1 MYWIIGIFNTHLLAK
16 TRSHRKEDWKME
28 ITTDASSVNGDKNDA
43 LQGNNPGYLPAQVYD
58 EICFIG
64 IQSCC
69 VCFVDIVDS
78 TRITSNL
85 DNPEKIRKYYSIFLN
100 SMAAIARGAGAK
112 IIKNIG
118 DSLVFYYPVSS
129 ESFGISVFYNVLE
142 CCMTMIGARNSINR
156 KLQEEGLPPVSY
168 RISADYGRVEVAKSA
183 TSIENDIF
191 GTIINRCSRINLMA
205 IHNGIAIGN
214 GLYEAI
220 KSSLLHHTNTMNY
233 DFEEII
239 MPQHDIGEFTNY
251 PIYHV
256 HRNNNFSSFS
266 QLDTPGSQLAPINV
280 LLVDDEED
288 SLWTFKEC
296 LSSGGYNTDAFTDPL
311 KALDH
316 VASQSPSH
324 YRLVILDIR
333 MPGLNGLQLYHRLKA
348 INRNI
353 KILFVSALE
362 DVPELTSILPDT
374 KTKDSFV
381 KKPVTIESFMSTVR
395 ATLSS
400 QR

>member
-1 MYWIIGIFNTHLLAK
+1 MWVKGIFNTHLLAK
-16 TRSHRKEDWKME
+16 MCSHRKRGWKVKT
-28 ITTDASSVNGDKNDA
+28 TTDGSVNGDKNDA
-43 LQGNNPGYLPAQVYD
+43 LQDNDLGNLPTQEYN

-64 IQSCC
+64 TQSCC

-78 TRITSNL
+78 ARITSKL
-85 DNPEKIRKYYSIFLN
+85 EPEKIRKYYSIFLN
-100 SMAAIARGAGAK
+100 NIAAIARGAGAK

-118 DSLVFYYPVSS
+118 DSLAFYYPVSS
-129 ESFGISVFYNVLE
+129 GSFGISVFDNVLE
-142 CCMTMIGARNSINR
+142 CCITIIGARDTINR

-191 GTIINRCSRINLMA
+191 GTIMNRCSRINLMA
-205 IHNGIAIGN
+205 IPNGIAIGN

-220 KSSLLHHTNTMNY
+220 KLSLLHHTNTSY

-239 MPQHDIGEFTNY
+239 MPRHNIGEFVNY

-256 HRNNNFSSFS
+256 HRNDDFGSLSR
-266 QLDTPGSQLAPINV
+266 LDIPESGWAPINV

-324 YRLVILDIR
+324 YKLVILDIR
-333 MPGLNGLQLYHRLKA
+333 MPGLNGLQLYYRIKA

-362 DVPELTSILPDT
+362 AVPELTSILPDT
-374 KTKDSFV
+374 RTKDSFI
-381 KKPVTIESFMSTVR
+381 KKPVTIESFMGTVR
-395 ATLSS
+395 ATLT